1 MESITIPTQSD
12 KSVITCG
19 NGAFE
24 QFVNSFKGGNT
35 FIVTDENV
43 FALYGDL
50 IKNSFPNAGLYVIKA
65 GEKSKNY
72 NVLLAVLRE
81 MISFGM
87 TRASTVIAFGGGVVG
102 DLAGLAA
109 SLYMRGVNL
118 VQVPTTLLS
127 QVDSSV
133 GGKTAVDLCGVK
145 NVIGSFYQPSQVVV
159 DPVFLR
165 TLPIREL
172 RCGLGEIVKYGA
184 LNADIYKL
192 IKNNTGNLFAYDFLE
207 KVTAPC
213 IRHKAEVVANDEHDL
228 GGERKSLNLGHT
240 TGHAFEL
247 RYKRKS
253 HGEFVLI
260 GAYYEL
266 FIAVKKG
273 ICDKTYADELRAIIK
288 KVIKNIPAYDDATA
302 AKYDKK
308 NAVQT
313 EISMIVPKCEGKYA
327 EIKLDIDEYLQL
339 ISACAEAMRCNK
351 W

>member
-1 MESITIPTQSD
+1 MESITISTQST

-24 QFVNSFKGGNT
+24 QFAKSFKGGNT
-35 FIVTDENV
+35 FIVTDNNV
-43 FALYGDL
+43 FELYGNI
-50 IKNSFPNAGLYVIKA
+50 IKNSFPNAGMYVIKS
-65 GEKSKNY
+65 GEKNKNY
-72 NVLLAVLRE
+72 NVLLAVLRS
-81 MISFGM
+81 MISFGL
-87 TRASTVIAFGGGVVG
+87 TRASNVIAFGGGVVG
-102 DLAGLAA
+102 DLTGLAA

-118 VQVPTTLLS
+118 VQIPTTLLS

-159 DPVFLR
+159 DPIFLR
-165 TLPIREL
+165 TLPRREL
-172 RCGLGEIVKYGA
+172 RCGLGEIVKYGV
-184 LNADIYKL
+184 LNADIYKI
-192 IKNNTGNLFAYDFLE
+192 IKENADNLFDYDFLE

-228 GGERKSLNLGHT
+228 GGERKALNLGHT

-247 RYKRKS
+247 YYKRKS

-266 FIAVKKG
+266 FIAVNKG
-273 ICDKTYADELRAIIK
+273 ICDKTYADELRAVIK
-288 KVIKNIPAYDDATA
+288 TVIKNIPAYTDASA

-308 NAVQT
+308 NAEQSK
-313 EISMIVPKCEGKYA
+313 ISLIVPKSKGEWT
-327 EIKLDIDEYLQL
+327 EITLDIDEYLRQ
-339 ISACAEAMRCNK
+339 ISACAEAIRSKK

>member
-1 MESITIPTQSD
+1 MESITISTQSTE
-12 KSVITCG
+12 SVITCG

-24 QFVNSFKGGNT
+24 QFVKNFKGGKT
-35 FIVTDENV
+35 FIVTDNNV
-43 FALYGDL
+43 FALYGNI
-50 IKNSFPNAGLYVIKA
+50 IKSSFPNSGMYVIKA

-81 MISFGM
+81 MISFGL
-87 TRASTVIAFGGGVVG
+87 TRSSTVIAFGGGVVG

-118 VQVPTTLLS
+118 VQIPTTLLS

-145 NVIGSFYQPSQVVV
+145 NVIGTFYQPSQVVV
-159 DPVFLR
+159 DPMFLR
-165 TLPIREL
+165 TLPRREL
-172 RCGLGEIVKYGA
+172 RCGLGEIVKYGV
-184 LNADIYKL
+184 LNADIYKI
-192 IKNNTGNLFAYDFLE
+192 IKNNADNLFDYDFLE

-213 IRHKAEVVANDEHDL
+213 IRHKAAVVANDEHDL

-247 RYKRKS
+247 YYKRKS

-266 FIAVKKG
+266 FIAVNSG
-273 ICDKTYADELRAIIK
+273 VCDKAYADEIKNLIK
-288 KVIKNIPAYDDATA
+288 KVLKSIPAYDDASA

-308 NAVQT
+308 NAEQSK
-313 EISMIVPKCEGKYA
+313 ISLIVPKSKGEWTEVTLGIA
-327 EIKLDIDEYLQL
+327 EYLRQ
-339 ISACAEAMRCNK
+339 IFACAEAMRCNK